1 MEQTSS
7 LTLQPLS
14 YKFTEIRRTSLN
26 IEPRESFIQRF
37 SMDPGSP
44 TLRKVVSCDVGVI
57 QRDNRIL
64 QEIERVFTTLDLD
77 ANGVIS
83 REELEKALDNMEIT
97 DCEAAIEKLW
107 STIKLDEKDGISRK
121 EFERFVISIH
131 KDKTNDSIQS
141 TISSFLEPPLVKIQN
156 NLRSMIESLEVDERP
171 DTDLLEKART
181 CLDDVQTLNRG
192 GSSIYDTD
200 LKQELEFERQIS
212 GLPGAENITG
222 WMTNYSMALQRMSSQ
237 QNYTLAKKR
246 RSESKK
252 RASLDA
258 GDIHSETRKS
268 FQFVTSEVE
277 VLHEMTHCL
286 DQDYDIFSTC
296 KKLGREKA
304 FMAIACHVARDHSL
318 FEELNIDVDVYYNFM
333 DLVRTSKSY
342 CFV

>member
-57 QRDNRIL
+57 QRDNGIL

-156 NLRSMIESLEVDERP
+156 NLRSMIESLEVDERREC
-171 DTDLLEKART
+171 DL
-181 CLDDVQTLNRG
+181 
-192 GSSIYDTD
+192 
-200 LKQELEFERQIS
+200 
-212 GLPGAENITG
+212 
-222 WMTNYSMALQRMSSQ
+222 
-237 QNYTLAKKR
+237 
-246 RSESKK
+246 
-252 RASLDA
+252 
-258 GDIHSETRKS
+258 IH
-268 FQFVTSEVE
+268 
-277 VLHEMTHCL
+277 
-286 DQDYDIFSTC
+286 
-296 KKLGREKA
+296 
-304 FMAIACHVARDHSL
+304 
-318 FEELNIDVDVYYNFM
+318 
-333 DLVRTSKSY
+333 
-342 CFV
+342 